1 MFFCLQFLIIEN
13 FYLQKVEA
21 KEREDELASIE
32 HGVQGGGSGKKSRGK
47 KKGGKKLVVKEE
59 TFPSVDGE
67 YCEVVI
73 DEAIKKRIADAD
85 KRNKKVVCINFTF
98 NFN

>member
-1 MFFCLQFLIIEN
+1 M
-13 FYLQKVEA
+13 
-21 KEREDELASIE
+21 
-32 HGVQGGGSGKKSRGK
+32 
-47 KKGGKKLVVKEE
+47 VKEE

-85 KRNKKVVCINFTF
+85 KRNKKVGVYTF
-98 NFN
+98 YV